1 MAEGF
6 RGGAREESSARH
18 MNDACDDDPSGPL
31 CLFSFT
37 ADAHASTI
45 MEIFLFFGRVYVQ
58 IL

>member
-1 MAEGF
+1 MV
-6 RGGAREESSARH
+6 GGAREESSARR

-37 ADAHASTI
+37 AGARASTI
-45 MEIFLFFGRVYVQ
+45 MEMFLYFSSADGE